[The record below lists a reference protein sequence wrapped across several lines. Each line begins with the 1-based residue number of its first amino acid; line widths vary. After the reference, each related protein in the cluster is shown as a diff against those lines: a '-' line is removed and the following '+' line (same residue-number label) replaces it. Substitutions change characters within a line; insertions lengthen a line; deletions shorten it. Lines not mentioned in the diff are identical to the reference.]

1 VKKLLVASIAAAS
14 VLIPSLGGA
23 GAAVIPG
30 PLLTDPGSGWSVT
43 GLGFTALTDSTLT
56 SFVYQNQGAA
66 DTIVLTDGAGT
77 ILDSIGTPAGTPS
90 YTATVNWALTAG
102 DDYFLL
108 QTVASNELFASYGS
122 PLPSDSDIAITMS
135 GTFAYSIADAVSNSE
150 GWGSNEYWA
159 AFNDITTG
167 AARVPEPATLALLSI
182 GLAGLGLIR
191 RRWEA

>member
-1 VKKLLVASIAAAS
+1 MKKLLLASVAAAS
-14 VLIPSLGGA
+14 VLIPPLGGA

-30 PLLTDPGSGWSVT
+30 PVLTSPGSGWSVT

-56 SFVYQNQGAA
+56 SFIYQNQGAA

-77 ILDSIGTPAGTPS
+77 ILDSIGTPAGAPS
-90 YTATVNWALTAG
+90 YTVTVNWALTAG

-108 QTVASNELFASYGS
+108 QTTVSNELYNSYEL

-135 GTFAYSIADAVSNSE
+135 GTFAYSIADAVSNAE

-167 AARVPEPATLALLSI
+167 GVRVPEPTALALLGV

-191 RRWEA
+191 RRKAA